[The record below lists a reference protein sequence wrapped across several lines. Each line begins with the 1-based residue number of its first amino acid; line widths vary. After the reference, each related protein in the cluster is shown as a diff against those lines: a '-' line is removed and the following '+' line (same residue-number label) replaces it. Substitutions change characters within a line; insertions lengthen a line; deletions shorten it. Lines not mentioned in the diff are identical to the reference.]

1 MKCPY
6 CGSDTRKVK
15 ECYATERGY
24 REAYYVC
31 GSCGSRFKHWADGKR
46 EVIVKVGSSDSYYLL
61 LKGSVE
67 NFLHSLRDFVGR
79 RSELIRQFPAGTFL
93 WGAGRVDSRV
103 KAGVGV
109 FLYVTKNQY
118 NEGGLVLYG
127 RLLDVR
133 EFSGRYWP
141 SGKWRYLLPI
151 KVERVAEGVVEDPN
165 DPAKWRL
172 PDRRRLEELGVRILP
187 GVRTVKPE
195 QGEKLKE
202 LLMPVKRR

>member
-6 CGSDTRKVK
+6 CGYDAKKLK
-15 ECYATERGY
+15 ECYLAERGH
-24 REAYYVC
+24 RVEYYFC
-31 GSCGSRFKHWADGKR
+31 MNCGSRFKRVIDR
-46 EVIVKVGSSDSYYLL
+46 EREAIVVVSSPKNCLL
-61 LKGSVE
+61 LNASIE
-67 NFLHSLRDFVGR
+67 NFLYSLRDFVER
-79 RSELIRQFPAGTFL
+79 RSELIRQFPPGTLL
-93 WGAGRVDSRV
+93 WGTRRVDSRV

-118 NEGGLVLYG
+118 NEGGLALCG

-151 KVERVAEGVVEDPN
+151 KAEKAAEGVVESPN
-165 DPAKWRL
+165 DPTKWRL

-187 GVRTVKPE
+187 GMRTVRME
-195 QGEKLKE
+195 QAEKLKE
-202 LLMPVKRR
+202 LLKPLR

>member
-1 MKCPY
+1 M
-6 CGSDTRKVK
+6 
-15 ECYATERGY
+15 
-24 REAYYVC
+24 
-31 GSCGSRFKHWADGKR
+31 
-46 EVIVKVGSSDSYYLL
+46 
-61 LKGSVE
+61 
-67 NFLHSLRDFVGR
+67 
-79 RSELIRQFPAGTFL
+79 
-93 WGAGRVDSRV
+93 DSRV

-141 SGKWRYLLPI
+141 SGEWHYLLPI
-151 KVERVAEGVVEDPN
+151 KTEKVAEGVIESPN

-187 GVRTVKPE
+187 GIQTVKPE
-195 QGEKLKE
+195 LAEKLAE
-202 LLMPVKRR
+202 LLKPLQ

>member
-1 MKCPY
+1 M
-6 CGSDTRKVK
+6 S
-15 ECYATERGY
+15 
-24 REAYYVC
+24 
-31 GSCGSRFKHWADGKR
+31 
-46 EVIVKVGSSDSYYLL
+46 YLL
-61 LKGSVE
+61 LKGSLE
-67 NFLHSLRDFVGR
+67 NFLHSLGDFVGR
-79 RSELIRQFPAGTFL
+79 RSELIRQFPAGVFL

-141 SGKWRYLLPI
+141 SGEWRHLLPI
-151 KVERVAEGVVEDPN
+151 KTEKAAEGVVESPN

-187 GVRTVKPE
+187 GIQTVKPE
-195 QGEKLKE
+195 LAEKLAE
-202 LLMPVKRR
+202 LLKPLR